1 MKSVQNTLDERL
13 QILLDS
19 ETHKELQSM
28 AIAKGL
34 KKSSLIR
41 TILKQSISEFKNKKL

>member
-1 MKSVQNTLDERL
+1 MKTVENALDERL

-19 ETHKELQSM
+19 ETHMELQSM
-28 AIAKGL
+28 AISKGL

-41 TILKQSISEFKNKKL
+41 VIIKESINEYRSKK